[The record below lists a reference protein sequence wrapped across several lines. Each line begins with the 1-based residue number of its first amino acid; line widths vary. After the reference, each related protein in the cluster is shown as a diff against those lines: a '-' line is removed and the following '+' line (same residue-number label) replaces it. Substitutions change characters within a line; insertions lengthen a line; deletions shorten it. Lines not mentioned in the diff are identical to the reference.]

1 MISNKKNAVNKHL
14 ENNIPH
20 ASLAPAFPV
29 LRLPSLPI
37 KFKQKDCFTL
47 LIVRIENEKLQKH
60 KTNNFFYL
68 PCPNHLLQHEPQKL
82 VQ

>member
-14 ENNIPH
+14 ENIIPH

-37 KFKQKDCFTL
+37 KVQTKRFHY
-47 LIVRIENEKLQKH
+47 I
-60 KTNNFFYL
+60 TN
-68 PCPNHLLQHEPQKL
+68 CWD
-82 VQ
+82 